1 MVCVQ
6 VFGNQSAI
14 TFAGSQGH
22 FELNVYNPVM
32 AYNFLQSVR
41 LLADAVISFTDNCVT
56 GIVAREDNIKAALER
71 SLMLVTALAPK
82 YGYDRAAKIAK
93 TAHKNGTTL
102 REEAIR
108 DGIDAEDFD
117 RIVRPEDMIG
127 PK

>member
-1 MVCVQ
+1 
-6 VFGNQSAI
+6 
-14 TFAGSQGH
+14 
-22 FELNVYNPVM
+22 
-32 AYNFLQSVR
+32 
-41 LLADAVISFTDNCVT
+41 
-56 GIVAREDNIKAALER
+56 
-71 SLMLVTALAPK
+71 MLVTALAPK